1 MYFCKVKSS
10 LNKNKL
16 IIMKHYLKI
25 GYLVTITVFTLGFSS
40 CSTFFIGNSNIEPI
54 VFAKPV
60 YRDSAFVTSYVGG
73 KFNRSE
79 FMNPY
84 SDMYSNYFGQ
94 LNWSQTQTEK
104 YFNLSYG
111 AFGYYGQITLDQY
124 ESYEPFD
131 ITNKGYFGG
140 GISAD
145 IQLNLPFENVNIRPI
160 GIRGSAVYEDGEFA
174 KYKRQNLNIIGFSP
188 DKIAMNLSQTAG
200 IDFKL
205 KRSSIGFNISV
216 GTILT
221 MPHAFMDFGYSTNIN
236 YTTSKFNVFIQNS
249 GMLLMSNSDLI
260 VGLNY
265 RLP

>member
-1 MYFCKVKSS
+1 
-10 LNKNKL
+10 
-16 IIMKHYLKI
+16 MKHYLKI
-25 GYLVTITVFTLGFSS
+25 GYLAIITLFTLGFSS
-40 CSTFFIGNSNIEPI
+40 CSTFFIGNSNIEPV

-84 SDMYSNYFGQ
+84 SDMHSNYFGQ

-124 ESYEPFD
+124 ESPEPFVT
-131 ITNKGYFGG
+131 TNKGYFGG

-160 GIRGSAVYEDGEFA
+160 GFRGSAVYEDGEFA
-174 KYKRQNLNIIGFSP
+174 KYKKQNLEAIGFFP
-188 DKIAMNLSQTAG
+188 DKIAMTFSQTAG

-205 KRSSIGFNISV
+205 KRSSIGVNISV
-216 GTILT
+216 GSILT
-221 MPHAFMDFGYSTNIN
+221 MPRSIIDMGYSANIN

-265 RLP
+265 KLP

>member
-1 MYFCKVKSS
+1 
-10 LNKNKL
+10 
-16 IIMKHYLKI
+16 MKHYLKI
-25 GYLVTITVFTLGFSS
+25 GYLITISVFTLGFSS
-40 CSTFFIGNSNIEPI
+40 CSAFFIGNSNIEPI

-79 FMNPY
+79 FMNE
-84 SDMYSNYFGQ
+84 SELLSIFNDMHSNYFGQ

-104 YFNLSYG
+104 NFNVSYG
-111 AFGYYGQITLDQY
+111 VFGYYGQVTLDKY
-124 ESYEPFD
+124 EDSGQFD
-131 ITNKGYFGG
+131 ITSKGYFGG

-145 IQLNLPFENVNIRPI
+145 IQLNLPFKNINIRPI

-174 KYKRQNLNIIGFSP
+174 KYKRDNLNFIGFGP

-205 KRSSIGFNISV
+205 KRSSIGFNMSV

-249 GMLLMSNSDLI
+249 GMLLMSNNDLI